1 MFKTDI
7 VFSKTRVSPTY
18 EFSIP
23 RLELVAVLIAVSAI
37 AYVKKQLHIPVAG
50 EYLWTDAKCVL
61 QWIAMNKALTT
72 FVQNR
77 IDEIKQHKEDTFG
90 HVQSKDNPADI
101 ASRDTTT
108 QEL

>member
-1 MFKTDI
+1 
-7 VFSKTRVSPTY
+7 
-18 EFSIP
+18 
-23 RLELVAVLIAVSAI
+23 
-37 AYVKKQLHIPVAG
+37 
-50 EYLWTDAKCVL
+50 VL

-77 IDEIKQHKEDTFG
+77 IDEIKQHKEGTFG